1 MHGTLDLAQNT
12 SREAARER
20 AFALPLGDFDPGHP
34 ELFRSDTHWPY
45 FDRLRKEAPVH

>member
-1 MHGTLDLAQNT
+1 MHGILDLGQD
-12 SREAARER
+12 SGHDAARER

-45 FDRLRKEAPVH
+45 FDRVRS